1 MDQNSGL
8 DMINL
13 TATHLNGYFGNV
25 TELIEDCNKIKDDAK
40 YFECKACYENGT
52 KPLKECYLE
61 FQKVLWDETQQ
72 EKFLDMI
79 KSVH

>member
-1 MDQNSGL
+1 
-8 DMINL
+8 MINL
-13 TATHLNGYFGNV
+13 TATHLNGYFGNG
-25 TELIEDCNKIKDDAK
+25 TELIWTDEDCYKIKDDTK
-40 YFECKACYENGT
+40 YNECKVCYENGT

-61 FQKVLWDETQQ
+61 YQKVLWDETQQ